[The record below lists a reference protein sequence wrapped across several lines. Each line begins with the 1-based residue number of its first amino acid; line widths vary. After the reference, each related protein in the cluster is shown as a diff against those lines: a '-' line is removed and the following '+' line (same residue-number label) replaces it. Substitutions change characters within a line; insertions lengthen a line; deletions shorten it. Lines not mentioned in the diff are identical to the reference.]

1 MKRIAA
7 IMQRHEEEGISY
19 YYNYTYYFH
28 QLSPLPTFSTVQD
41 VATYFTSETWAST
54 SMLTGFFFFMCL
66 FVCFLQSGHGHTCSH
81 FYFHATLT
89 KWLLYLPNPRSP
101 LNCNLLLTSFP
112 LSWNCPQCSQHTR
125 FTETENKARA
135 TQLASESQ
143 LKPR

>member
-1 MKRIAA
+1 MKRITA
-7 IMQRHEEEGISY
+7 IMQRHEGEGISY

-54 SMLTGFFFFMCL
+54 SMLTGFFFMCL
-66 FVCFLQSGHGHTCSH
+66 FVCFLQSGHGHMLPFLLSCHS
-81 FYFHATLT
+81 YQV
-89 KWLLYLPNPRSP
+89 LLYLPNPRSP

-125 FTETENKARA
+125 FTEAENKARA